1 MGQLPCATSLF
12 AICLDLNRRLFARA
26 HVVVGSGSELLFGKK
41 GLAAAFNPIFFWVC
55 LSAPSFLWRCAS
67 FLFPSCQIIHF
78 VSFVDLRS
86 LVFRCLENLFFV
98 SCGRKHAAFEL
109 RQLRALRRKVYAWS
123 FRFLLRA
130 GMLKLVRFWFVML
143 GRKRHPGLSP
153 PEIFDCHSFNFA
165 LQDGSQAQH
174 QFQCFQDCLH
184 FHASF
189 VQEFWVSI

>member
-1 MGQLPCATSLF
+1 MGQLPCASSLV
-12 AICLDLNRRLFARA
+12 AVCLDLNRRLFVMAR
-26 HVVVGSGSELLFGKK
+26 VVVGSGSEWQLVKK
-41 GLAAAFNPIFFWVC
+41 GLAAAFDPIFFWVC

-78 VSFVDLRS
+78 VRFGDLRS
-86 LVFRCLENLFFV
+86 LVCRCLENLFFV

-109 RQLRALRRKVYAWS
+109 RLLRALRRKVYVWS

-130 GMLKLVRFWFVML
+130 GMLKLLRFWFVVL
-143 GRKRHPGLSP
+143 GRKRHPILSP

-165 LQDGSQAQH
+165 LQARSQVQH
-174 QFQCFQDCLH
+174 RFQCFQDCLH

-189 VQEFWVSI
+189 AQEFWVFI